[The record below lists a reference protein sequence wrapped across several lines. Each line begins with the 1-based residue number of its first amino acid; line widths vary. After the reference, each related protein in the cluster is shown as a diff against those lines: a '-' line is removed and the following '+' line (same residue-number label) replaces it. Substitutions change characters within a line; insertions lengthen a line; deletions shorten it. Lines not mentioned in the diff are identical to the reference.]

1 MRKKC
6 YIYTRV
12 STAAQTEGYSLEA
25 QTERLRKYAD
35 YKEMEV
41 VREYCDA
48 GRSGMSIKGRPA
60 FMEMMDDIS
69 CEKDEISCVLVF
81 KLSRFGRNAA
91 DVLNSLQ
98 FIQNYGVNLICVED
112 GIDSSKDS
120 GKLTITVLSAVAEI
134 ERENILVQT
143 MEGRKQK
150 AREGKWNGGQAPFGY
165 DLDSGN
171 STLMVNEE
179 EAEVVRIIFDKFV
192 HTDM

>member
-25 QTERLRKYAD
+25 QTERLRKYAE

-48 GRSGMSIKGRPA
+48 DRSGMSIKGRPA

-91 DVLNSLQ
+91 DILKSVQLLMD
-98 FIQNYGVNLICVED
+98 FDVDLVCVED
-112 GIDSSKDS
+112 AIDSSTQGGRLTLAEAVQSKIDEVYDRIEILEERIR
-120 GKLTITVLSAVAEI
+120 KL
-134 ERENILVQT
+134 
-143 MEGRKQK
+143 KK
-150 AREGKWNGGQAPFGY
+150 
-165 DLDSGN
+165 
-171 STLMVNEE
+171 
-179 EAEVVRIIFDKFV
+179 
-192 HTDM
+192 

>member
-81 KLSRFGRNAA
+81 KLSRFGRNA
-91 DVLNSLQ
+91 
-98 FIQNYGVNLICVED
+98 
-112 GIDSSKDS
+112 
-120 GKLTITVLSAVAEI
+120 
-134 ERENILVQT
+134 IL
-143 MEGRKQK
+143 
-150 AREGKWNGGQAPFGY
+150 Y
-165 DLDSGN
+165 S
-171 STLMVNEE
+171 STLLLHSYRPDRCFRYCLP
-179 EAEVVRIIFDKFV
+179 ALQSDS
-192 HTDM
+192 DLS